1 MDRSLE
7 IWIVF
12 GGIILVIAAFVY
24 VLQIVMKRQHRDAAI
39 GAIKQGQDVFLTWS
53 YPPED
58 WKAIAEENF
67 EIKPRRLGENGR
79 ASFTDRHVFVTNGS
93 EDVLFELVGEDRY
106 VKHLTD
112 VYLSKQSTG
121 NVLRF
126 EVRTKTIKKN
136 DEGGDTM
143 EEDYELDIFYVPV
156 PSGLNA
162 EGEKV
167 LTHYKNIL
175 DQNADAVAAV
185 MPFGLGI
192 FKR

>member
-1 MDRSLE
+1 MNNDLLA
-7 IWIVF
+7 WIVI
-12 GGIILVIAAFVY
+12 GGTFAAMAGFVLWLKILIP
-24 VLQIVMKRQHRDAAI
+24 RQSRNAAI
-39 GAIKQGQDVFLTWS
+39 AAIKQGQDVFLTWN

-67 EIKPRRLGENGR
+67 EIKPRRLGENAT
-79 ASFTDRHVFVTNGS
+79 ASFTDRYVYVTNGRD
-93 EDVLFELVGEDRY
+93 DVLFELVGEDRY

-112 VYLSKQSTG
+112 VYLSKQPAR

-126 EVRTKTIKKN
+126 EVRTKIIKKN

-143 EEDYELDIFYVPV
+143 EEDYATDTFYVPV

-167 LTHYKNIL
+167 LTFYKNLL
-175 DQNADAVAAV
+175 DQNAAAVAAV
-185 MPFGLGI
+185 MPLGLGI
-192 FKR
+192 FKK